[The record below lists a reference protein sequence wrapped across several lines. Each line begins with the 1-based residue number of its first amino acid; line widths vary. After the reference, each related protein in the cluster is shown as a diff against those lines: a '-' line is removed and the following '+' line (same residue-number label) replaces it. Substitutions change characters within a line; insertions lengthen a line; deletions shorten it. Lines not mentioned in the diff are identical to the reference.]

1 MNLPISN
8 LLLQKA
14 ARDVEC
20 TGNGPGVRA
29 VVFALFATAMLTV
42 SACGGGGGGG
52 GGAMDPGGGYGGG
65 GDGGDGGGDGD
76 TLVATL
82 DSIQDNVFTPICTQC
97 HTGASA
103 PQGLRLEEGVS
114 YGMLVN
120 VASTE
125 VPSLLRVEP
134 GNPDD
139 SYLIQKLEGT
149 AAVGDRMPL
158 GGPYLPQADIDVIRQ
173 WITDGASE
181 TATVMTSPSTKTQF
195 TAGWPVADSTMSEGP
210 SRITLIADG
219 ELDLS
224 TLHGGTVELV
234 RLGDTLGDTD
244 PQTQK
249 ARAMNV
255 DLEVS
260 SLAPTVL
267 HLRTDAAAFEPGDY
281 EVRVKGAGAMQVAD
295 RAGFVIDG
303 DADGEPGGDFILRFS
318 VGDSAGDQ

>member
-1 MNLPISN
+1 MLY
-8 LLLQKA
+8 LLK
-14 ARDVEC
+14 DVKC
-20 TGNGPGVRA
+20 TGNGSGVRA
-29 VVFALFATAMLTV
+29 LVFALFTVAMLGM

-52 GGAMDPGGGYGGG
+52 DGAMDPGAGPGYGGG
-65 GDGGDGGGDGD
+65 DDGDGDDSGDDGDDGGDDGD

-82 DSIQDNVFTPICTQC
+82 DSIQDNVFTPICTEC
-97 HTGASA
+97 HTGGSA

-120 VASTE
+120 VASAE
-125 VPSLLRVEP
+125 VPSLLRVDP

-181 TATVMTSPSTKTQF
+181 TAKAATSPSTKTQF
-195 TAGWPVADSTMSEGP
+195 AAGWPVADSAMSEAP

-224 TLHGGTVELV
+224 TLHDGTVELV
-234 RLGDTLGDTD
+234 YLGDAD
-244 PQTQK
+244 PQTRK

-260 SLAPTVL
+260 SLAPTVI
-267 HLRTDAAAFEPGDY
+267 HLRSDSAAFKPGDY
-281 EVRVKGAGAMQVAD
+281 EVRVKGTGAMLAAD
-295 RAGFVIDG
+295 RAGLVIDG
-303 DADGEPGGDFILRFS
+303 DADGEPGGDFVLRFS
-318 VGDSAGDQ
+318 VDDSAGDR